1 MNRTGV
7 LSLLLLF
14 GSLTLMAQTSGNQPT
29 GSVVVRLARFQTNCG
44 PIGIQARM
52 DNSLNLLAEVNDRPT
67 ERVRIT
73 LNNAN
78 SVEIVASQ
86 ITVHGVTT
94 MSETPPAVP
103 RKLRRPLN
111 LTLRWGQGRMPSL
124 MSRCR
129 VSPPLATSSWTPQ
142 AMQTGQ
148 AGTLQMVKPARSFP
162 SFIVR
167 NRTIAL
173 REASP
178 IKASTCPDSFR
189 DPV

>member
-14 GSLTLMAQTSGNQPT
+14 GSQTLMAQTSGNQPT

-52 DNSLNLLAEVNDRPT
+52 DNSLNVLTEANDRPT
-67 ERVRIT
+67 QRVRIT

-103 RKLRRPLN
+103 QKVAK
-111 LTLRWGQGRMPSL
+111 TLELELKVGAGQDAFL
-124 MSRCR
+124 D
-129 VSPPLATSSWTPQ
+129 VSVQGFTAVSYIELDSAGYADGSSWHPSDGKTCTILPHSLLG
-142 AMQTGQ
+142 TG
-148 AGTLQMVKPARSFP
+148 R
-162 SFIVR
+162 
-167 NRTIAL
+167 
-173 REASP
+173 
-178 IKASTCPDSFR
+178 
-189 DPV
+189 

>member
-1 MNRTGV
+1 MNHTGV
-7 LSLLLLF
+7 LPLLLLF

-52 DNSLNLLAEVNDRPT
+52 DNSLNLLTEANDRPT
-67 ERVRIT
+67 QRVRIT

-94 MSETPPAVP
+94 MSETPPAVAQ
-103 RKLRRPLN
+103 KVAK
-111 LTLRWGQGRMPSL
+111 TLELDLKVGAGRMPSL
-124 MSRCR
+124 MSRCP

-142 AMQTGQ
+142 AMQTVQ
-148 AGTLQMVKPARSFP
+148 AGTLQMVIPAQSFL
-162 SFIVR
+162 IH
-167 NRTIAL
+167 
-173 REASP
+173 
-178 IKASTCPDSFR
+178 C
-189 DPV
+189 